1 MARLSHHTEEARNYV
16 GDNLK
21 WGKSLSIESSVLFI
35 DLYHVATHT
44 KLHTT
49 RIAY

>member
-21 WGKSLSIESSVLFI
+21 WGKSFSTESSVLFI
-35 DLYHVATHT
+35 DLYHMNCF
-44 KLHTT
+44 KIYL
-49 RIAY
+49 RCE